1 MCYVSSI
8 KLLIQTVVVE
18 IARRNVDEV
27 LFFFSLEMKIPC
39 VLAENSLH
47 THNCGKEKKKQQQQQ
62 QQNKNVKKA
71 RLLIYLPWTIKLTCI
86 YQISTFYLPRIC
98 IEYEIKRKNGK
109 FKI

>member
-27 LFFFSLEMKIPC
+27 LFFFSLEMKITC

-47 THNCGKEKKKQQQQQ
+47 THNCGKEKNNNNNNNRIRMLKK
-62 QQNKNVKKA
+62 
-71 RLLIYLPWTIKLTCI
+71 LDY
-86 YQISTFYLPRIC
+86 
-98 IEYEIKRKNGK
+98 
-109 FKI
+109 